1 MKDYYL
7 YFFLIF
13 LLIVGCSKSDDS
25 NKVEEVV
32 NQFEQIFSCV
42 DYSSLLNYQTTDRD
56 NLIQYWNKFVED
68 VKCSGSGGPD
78 FGEQTKFLDI
88 FFEYTTEAQ
97 IIAGITPGKIAYSE
111 FVGYCNDERIRIG
124 VLYDEWSDLNLL
136 ERLWVMYHEFGHDVY
151 KYAHSSDPTDI
162 MYPASTRSDIDL
174 NDFIRAKDRMFERKF
189 SGITYISCP
198 DPESEISS
206 SSHNH

>member
-1 MKDYYL
+1 MKNYYL
-7 YFFLIF
+7 YFFLII
-13 LLIVGCSKSDDS
+13 LLIVGCSKSDES

-56 NLIQYWNKFVED
+56 NLIQYWSKFVED

-97 IIAGITPGKIAYSE
+97 VIAGLSPGKIAYSA
-111 FVGYCNDERIRIG
+111 FVGYCNDERVRIG

-151 KYAHSSDPTDI
+151 KYEHSTDPADI
-162 MYPASTRSDIDL
+162 MFPSSTRSDVKI
-174 NDFIRAKDRMFERKF
+174 NDFIEAKDRMISKKF
-189 SGITYISCP
+189 PGIKYIPCP
-198 DPESEISS
+198 SAD
-206 SSHNH
+206 